1 MGGRIKW
8 LTSWQR
14 FAYDRSMMIRIYL
27 ARAALREW
35 RDHRW
40 NRRHGYA

>member
-1 MGGRIKW
+1 
-8 LTSWQR
+8 
-14 FAYDRSMMIRIYL
+14 MIRIYL

-35 RDHRW
+35 RDRRW